1 MDLEE
6 IEFFLME
13 CEWREDEDE
22 EEVES
27 SIRSWRQQTQHSQSL
42 AISDTQMLLLMW
54 GQNPSTTSSNHFFF
68 ISFIYLKGLFHFI
81 FVKNIFNIDIFILF
95 FFKKDLENNFFNFF

>member
-54 GQNPSTTSSNHFFF
+54 GQNPSFYHFFKSFFFYFIYLFERF
-68 ISFIYLKGLFHFI
+68 ISFYFC
-81 FVKNIFNIDIFILF
+81 
-95 FFKKDLENNFFNFF
+95 

>member
-54 GQNPSTTSSNHFFF
+54 GQNPSFYHFFK
-68 ISFIYLKGLFHFI
+68 SFFFLFHLFI
-81 FVKNIFNIDIFILF
+81 WKVYFILF
-95 FFKKDLENNFFNFF
+95 LLKIYSTLIFLFYFSLKKI